1 MHKKCIKNAKKMQ
14 KKCMNILTQIQKRS
28 KNNIENN
35 QDSFESS
42 PLFEQKSKPHMIF
55 NLVCIKEISEIRSI
69 FDRLQVVQARQ
80 LDWKIFR

>member
-1 MHKKCIKNAKKMQ
+1 
-14 KKCMNILTQIQKRS
+14 MNILTQSQKIS

-42 PLFEQKSKPHMIF
+42 PLFEQKSKPHMIL
-55 NLVCIKEISEIRSI
+55 NLVCSKEISEIRSI

>member
-1 MHKKCIKNAKKMQ
+1 MQ

-80 LDWKIFR
+80 LVWKVFR